1 MDQLSYVEEI
11 AVVESLV
18 VGRPRRLTSFISVFF
33 YLFTYYSMTLRNGQ

>member
-18 VGRPRRLTSFISVFF
+18 VGRPRRLIFISVFF